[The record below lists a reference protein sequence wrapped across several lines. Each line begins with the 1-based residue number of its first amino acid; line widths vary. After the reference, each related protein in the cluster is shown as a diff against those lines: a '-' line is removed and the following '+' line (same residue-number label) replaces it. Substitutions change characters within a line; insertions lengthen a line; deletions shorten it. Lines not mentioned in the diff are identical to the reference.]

1 MVDGEESGES
11 VVTEER
17 LPELRPW
24 QMGWIFRDGGCV
36 AVERHGDQA
45 PPAVGD

>member
-1 MVDGEESGES
+1 MGDDEEHGES
-11 VVTEER
+11 VATQEP

-36 AVERHGDQA
+36 AVERLGDQA
-45 PPAVGD
+45 PPGMGD